1 MPLLIIL
8 KKQLSHLSFKKVKI
22 IKYLFLLTAALYIAH
37 IHISSKYVVDT
48 VYRKLSEYSIVLDID
63 DLLIYIIP
71 THMLFY

>member
-1 MPLLIIL
+1 MCMPLLIIL

-48 VYRKLSEYSIVLDID
+48 V
-63 DLLIYIIP
+63 
-71 THMLFY
+71 